1 MKYPDNIR
9 EVAALQPDYMGFIFY
24 KESPRYC
31 GEELLTTYDLSL
43 TRINKV
49 GVFVNEPVSSVV
61 RLATRF
67 DLDLIQLHGDESPEY
82 CEDLKLLDFKLIK
95 AFGIDLAFD
104 FSVLGE
110 YEGTCDYF
118 MFDTRSDAYGGSG
131 QKFSWSL
138 LKKYQGSKPIF
149 LSGGLDKR
157 SIPLVHDLIN
167 GLNIHALDFNS
178 KLEMEPGRKEME
190 KCREVIEMVHLLS
203 F

>member
-104 FSVLGE
+104 FSVLAE
-110 YEGTCDYF
+110 YEETCDYF